1 MASMTQLPL
10 TRVKN
15 IIKSDPDIT
24 LAGQEAVLLI
34 AKVRSLYRTARASKN
49 SFITVLA
56 NCCGHGFEISKIN
69 RAKAAHRS

>member
-1 MASMTQLPL
+1 MSCYPPEPTSQRGGRVAALTQLPL

-34 AKVRSLYRTARASKN
+34 AKVQSLYHTT
-49 SFITVLA
+49 IP
-56 NCCGHGFEISKIN
+56 CQ
-69 RAKAAHRS
+69 